1 MEEFLRMFT
10 GIIEAVGVIARIGKK
25 SGNLEVEIEVLDFL
39 DDVRIGDS
47 ISVDGVCLSVCRKTG
62 ASFSADLLAETVKRS
77 TFDSACAGRRVNLE
91 KSLKSGSRFSG
102 HIVTGHIDE
111 TGEILEVKNYSGD
124 RELKIKVRPETVRYI
139 VEKGSVAV
147 NGVSLTV
154 VNEGKDYFT
163 VRLIPLT
170 GEKTNLGKVR
180 KGNKVNIEADI
191 LAKYAA
197 KASGRDKPSRITLEF
212 LKEKGFE

>member
-1 MEEFLRMFT
+1 MFT
-10 GIIEAVGVIARIGKK
+10 GIIESVGVILRIGQK
-25 SGNLEVEIEVLDFL
+25 SGNLEVEIEALNFL
-39 DDVRIGDS
+39 NDVGIGDS
-47 ISVDGVCLSVCRKTG
+47 ISVDGICLSVCSKTG
-62 ASFSADLLAETVKRS
+62 KSFCANLLAETVKRS
-77 TFDSACAGRRVNLE
+77 TFDSARAGRKVNLE

-102 HIVTGHIDE
+102 HIVTGHVDE
-111 TGEILEVKNYSGD
+111 TGEILEAKNYSGD
-124 RELKIKVRPETVRYI
+124 RELKIKVRPDTVRYI

-170 GEKTNLGKVR
+170 AEKTNLDKVR
-180 KGNKVNIEADI
+180 KGNRVNIEADI

-197 KASGRDKPSRITLEF
+197 KASGRNKPSKITLEF